1 MGSEWKTQVPKP
13 CSTQLLLSG
22 HMWSVGP
29 QVALRQSLHGPYP
42 VPTCQPPLVLR
53 HLSSRISKSSHCPPN
68 QSQTLGGLL
77 PWSFGLV
84 SAASDH
90 CYLGNFGLLHEG
102 LSRAL
107 ELGIVVKKAST
118 AIREELGSNPS
129 TPACWLCGFGQVT

>member
-1 MGSEWKTQVPKP
+1 
-13 CSTQLLLSG
+13 
-22 HMWSVGP
+22 MWSVGP

-42 VPTCQPPLVLR
+42 VPACQPPLALR

-77 PWSFGLV
+77 PWSFCLV

-90 CYLGNFGLLHEG
+90 CYIGNFVLLSEG

-107 ELGIVVKKAST
+107 ELGILAKKTSP

-129 TPACWLCGFGQVT
+129 TPAYWLCDFGQVT